1 MSLPGALIAGL
12 IVSLLPLSG
21 AESRWS
27 TLAPA
32 GAGFTVEVPGEL
44 QPGDKPGHYVY
55 VAGDWSYI
63 IQVDSNTDTIRES
76 VANHESVPI
85 AVYLD
90 SLRGSMLKGANATQR
105 SVSTVA
111 VDGYPS
117 VLFSY
122 DGQANGQAFRG
133 TDRIVVT
140 EDHLYLIVAIGPTG
154 PSENPD
160 VERFYRSF
168 HIVMS
173 ATGSAAAS
181 PAATTGPSAAL
192 AARLAGPMASV
203 ARLITEEKLRPQV
216 DDLVQRAPP
225 AQKLGDKWNAS
236 HPAWPKAREAFTKRI
251 AIVADAYAKTGELEQ
266 TLEGQLAKLP
276 PSDVQALSAALNGP
290 AGGVIL
296 REQASMQFVTTIMAD
311 DPNGPK
317 IGDPAW
323 YAQMKALRARFN
335 EQAGPSLPPGDK
347 THDADLKQS
356 LDSRANQVSMSLWNG
371 VVGKASTSIEGA
383 VNLAV
388 FDDREAILREIEA
401 AVSAVK

>member
-1 MSLPGALIAGL
+1 M
-12 IVSLLPLSG
+12 
-21 AESRWS
+21 
-27 TLAPA
+27 
-32 GAGFTVEVPGEL
+32 
-44 QPGDKPGHYVY
+44 
-55 VAGDWSYI
+55 
-63 IQVDSNTDTIRES
+63 
-76 VANHESVPI
+76 
-85 AVYLD
+85 
-90 SLRGSMLKGANATQR
+90 
-105 SVSTVA
+105 
-111 VDGYPS
+111 
-117 VLFSY
+117 
-122 DGQANGQAFRG
+122 
-133 TDRIVVT
+133 
-140 EDHLYLIVAIGPTG
+140 YLIVAIGPTG

-173 ATGSAAAS
+173 ATGSAAAV

-236 HPAWPKAREAFTKRI
+236 HPAWPKAREAFTRRI

-317 IGDPAW
+317 NGDPAW
-323 YAQMKALRARFN
+323 YARMKALRARFN
-335 EQAGPSLPPGDK
+335 EQAAEPAARRQ
-347 THDADLKQS
+347 DARRRPQ
-356 LDSRANQVSMSLWNG
+356 
-371 VVGKASTSIEGA
+371 A
-383 VNLAV
+383 VL
-388 FDDREAILREIEA
+388 
-401 AVSAVK
+401 

>member
-1 MSLPGALIAGL
+1 MSLPGALIAGV
-12 IVSLLPLSG
+12 IISLLPLSG
-21 AESRWS
+21 AESRWN

-63 IQVDSNTDTIRES
+63 IQVDSNSETIRES

-105 SVSTVA
+105 SSSTMT

-140 EDHLYLIVAIGPTG
+140 EDHLYLVVAIGPSG

-168 HIVMS
+168 HIVKS
-173 ATGSAAAS
+173 ATESTAAS
-181 PAATTGPSAAL
+181 RPETTGSSAAL
-192 AARLAGPMASV
+192 AARLARPMASV
-203 ARLITEEKLRPQV
+203 ARLITEEKLSPQV

-236 HPAWPKAREAFTKRI
+236 HPAWPKARAAFTKRI
-251 AIVADAYAKTGELEQ
+251 AIVADAYAKTDELEQ
-266 TLEGQLAKLP
+266 TLDGQLGKLP
-276 PSDVQALSAALNGP
+276 SSDVQALSAALNGP
-290 AGGVIL
+290 AGDVIL
-296 REQASMQFVTTIMAD
+296 REQASMQFVTTLMAD
-311 DPNGPK
+311 EPNGPK
-317 IGDPAW
+317 VGDPAW
-323 YAQMKALRARFN
+323 YARMKALRTRFN

-347 THDADLKQS
+347 THDADLKQYF
-356 LDSRANQVSMSLWNG
+356 DSRANQVSMSLWNV
-371 VVGKASTSIEGA
+371 VVGKAATSMEGA
-383 VNLAV
+383 INLAV
-388 FDDREAILREIEA
+388 FDDREAILEEIAA
-401 AVSAVK
+401 AVDGGK